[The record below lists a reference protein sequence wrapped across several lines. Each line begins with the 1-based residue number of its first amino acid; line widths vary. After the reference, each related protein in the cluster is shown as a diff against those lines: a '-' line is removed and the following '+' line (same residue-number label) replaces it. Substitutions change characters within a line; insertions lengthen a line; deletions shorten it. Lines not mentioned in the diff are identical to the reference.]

1 MRLKLMLPGVDV
13 EEYGVPVVCPG
24 GGCGGTRFKL
34 MQSVSKRLRDT
45 AIGEV
50 VARRYRCVRCGQTF
64 RVYPRGVSRAQCSAR
79 LKGVGVL
86 LYVLGLSYG
95 AVALALQALGHP
107 FGKTAVY
114 DAVQAAG
121 ERVPGLRRSAI
132 ELPKRAGQ
140 VSAIGADL
148 TSVKCRGKW
157 LSVGVG
163 VDAIS
168 GIALTVDLL
177 ESSEA
182 ETLTKWLE
190 EVATAVGAELVVTDD
205 ADGFKQAAD
214 EIGLAHQICK
224 SHVLRNTKEWVE
236 QAKPGMSADADGSL
250 AEITVR
256 PEQALADCEELLRLM
271 RDRAR
276 TPGSRATGEATLE
289 TIHRRYVQAAPP
301 KRGAEEKASL
311 AYRLRLFTLDR
322 WNLWSRLTLYRTWKD
337 SQGRTLDGTNN
348 ATERVIGWWIKE
360 RYRTMR
366 GYKREQSVLNVS
378 RLIAWAGGHLTT
390 GGADLA
396 TVVA

>member
-1 MRLKLMLPGVDV
+1 MRLKLMLPGVKV
-13 EEYGVPVVCPG
+13 EEYGVPAMCPRG
-24 GGCGGTRFKL
+24 SCGGTRFKL
-34 MQSVSKRLRDT
+34 MQNVAKRLRDT
-45 AIGEV
+45 AVREV
-50 VARRYRCVRCGQTF
+50 VARRYCCVRCGQTF
-64 RVYPRGVSRAQCSAR
+64 RVYPGGVSRDQCSAR
-79 LKGVGVL
+79 LKGVAVL

-107 FGKTAVY
+107 FGKTSVY

-121 ERVPGLRRSAI
+121 ERVPGLRRSVI
-132 ELPKRAGQ
+132 ELPKAAGQ
-140 VSAIGADL
+140 VPAIGADL

-157 LSVGVG
+157 LSVGVS

-168 GIALTVDLL
+168 GLALTIDLL
-177 ESSEA
+177 DDGEA

-190 EVATAVGAELVVTDD
+190 EVAAAVGAEVVVTDD

-214 EIGLAHQICK
+214 EIGLGHQVCK
-224 SHVLRNTKEWVE
+224 SHVLRNTEEWIE
-236 QAKPGMSADADGSL
+236 RAKPGLATDADGSL
-250 AEITVR
+250 AEIAVM

-276 TPGSRATGEATLE
+276 ATGSRAAGEATLAA
-289 TIHRRYVQAAPP
+289 IHQRYAQAAAP

-322 WNLWSRLTLYRTWKD
+322 WNLWGRLTLYRTWKD
-337 SQGRTLDGTNN
+337 SQGRALDGTNN
-348 ATERVIGWWIKE
+348 ATERVIGWWVKE

-390 GGADLA
+390 GGANLA
-396 TVVA
+396 TVIA